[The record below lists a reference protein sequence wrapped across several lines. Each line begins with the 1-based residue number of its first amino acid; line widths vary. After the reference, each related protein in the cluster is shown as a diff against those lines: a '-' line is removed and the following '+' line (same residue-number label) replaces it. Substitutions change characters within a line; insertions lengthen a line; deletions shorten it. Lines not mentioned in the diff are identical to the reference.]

1 MRISDWSSDVC
12 SSDLTLSQVACPPAS
27 LPLRKTGAKA
37 GIEVFRDEPRTQ
49 PLSCAAGEGGAQRRL
64 RADFSRQPGPPSPQ
78 PLSRFAGEGLKPGW
92 TVSRSPRTQPLSCAP
107 GEGGA
112 PRRGGARLYGVTR
125 SPIKNE
131 ASTRE

>member
-12 SSDLTLSQVACPPAS
+12 SSDLRKPGDRAAAAVVEDEDVGHGVRRGVQWRTLSQVACPPAS

-64 RADFSRQPGPPSPQ
+64 RADFSRQPGTPSPQ
-78 PLSRFAGEGLKPGW
+78 PRSEERRAGKECG
-92 TVSRSPRTQPLSCAP
+92 RT
-107 GEGGA
+107 G
-112 PRRGGARLYGVTR
+112 
-125 SPIKNE
+125 K
-131 ASTRE
+131 

>member
-1 MRISDWSSDVC
+1 MSINCMRYFFFKQKTAYELRISDWISDVC
-12 SSDLTLSQVACPPAS
+12 SSDLDVGHGVRRCVQWRTLSQVACPPAS

-64 RADFSRQPGPPSPQ
+64 RADFSRQPGTPSPQ

-92 TVSRSPRTQPLSCAP
+92 TFSR
-107 GEGGA
+107 
-112 PRRGGARLYGVTR
+112 
-125 SPIKNE
+125 
-131 ASTRE
+131 